1 MRNYKYLVLLTF
13 GFILVS
19 CKNEKM
25 VIHNKLNLPSETYNT
40 KKFYWEIYQVENID
54 IQDTNKVN
62 ELSNFVLKHFSKQIS
77 DTCEYYQISFYEF
90 DKEINVSTDFRKD
103 MIEWKGEN
111 QRLHYIWQKGKF
123 NGVTFLDNNGEI
135 ISSYVPVKGFER
147 HMKVIERTDKT
158 KNGFNY

>member
-62 ELSNFVLKHFSKQIS
+62 ELSNFVLKHFSKQI
-77 DTCEYYQISFYEF
+77 IS
-90 DKEINVSTDFRKD
+90 VSNWITSPTA
-103 MIEWKGEN
+103 
-111 QRLHYIWQKGKF
+111 L
-123 NGVTFLDNNGEI
+123 
-135 ISSYVPVKGFER
+135 
-147 HMKVIERTDKT
+147 
-158 KNGFNY
+158 